1 MGASRLNLRPGLQLR
16 RRWHAAA
23 MKRLGLV
30 VPAVVTAMLLGAAPA
45 TAQEVTI
52 PDAQGD
58 SSGRALDVLSVTA
71 RNLDR
76 TVAVEMTFAMTTEA
90 SHIIVSVDPR
100 GGTGVRMVS
109 EFRPAGLGRT
119 KNYVLRKALTDSGE
133 GQKRVA
139 CRGLT
144 LREGMADAGPT
155 ITLRMPSKC
164 LNGGNYGALRFAVL
178 IERGREDRD
187 WAPDAGRST
196 DWVAR
201 G

>member
-1 MGASRLNLRPGLQLR
+1 
-16 RRWHAAA
+16 
-23 MKRLGLV
+23 MKRLGPV
-30 VPAVVTAMLLGAAPA
+30 VLATTAALFLGAAPA

-52 PDAQGD
+52 PDEQGD
-58 SSGRALDVLSVTA
+58 SSGRALDILSVTA

-76 TVAVEMTFAMTTEA
+76 SIAVEMTFEATTEP

-119 KNYVLRKALTDSGE
+119 KNYVLRKAFSDSGE
-133 GQKRVA
+133 GRKRIA
-139 CRGLT
+139 CRGLK
-144 LREGMADAGPT
+144 LREGMAAAGPT

-178 IERGREDRD
+178 IERGGGDRD
-187 WAPDAGRST
+187 WAPDAGGT
-196 DWVAR
+196 TGWVAQ